1 MTQLKRSNIHQRLY
15 PDNNMLEAFGKLN
28 PSLAERTTYFFE
40 LWMSR
45 KQYELITTG
54 TKVTEQHKILSALGL
69 AEPWDYQL
77 KANAYSNDTQYAI
90 RFSNAHDLAV
100 YKIARGKTHE

>member
-1 MTQLKRSNIHQRLY
+1 
-15 PDNNMLEAFGKLN
+15 
-28 PSLAERTTYFFE
+28 
-40 LWMSR
+40 
-45 KQYELITTG
+45 
-54 TKVTEQHKILSALGL
+54 LSALGL